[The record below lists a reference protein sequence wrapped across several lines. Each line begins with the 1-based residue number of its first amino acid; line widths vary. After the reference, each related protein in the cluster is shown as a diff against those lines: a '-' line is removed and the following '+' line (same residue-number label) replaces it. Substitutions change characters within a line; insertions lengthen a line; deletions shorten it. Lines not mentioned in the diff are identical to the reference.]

1 MSDDSY
7 QDNGNSGHPKGSS
20 FSKSFYNKTTTS
32 TIHLPKHKLNGEG
45 SEAAKTARY
54 LQAISTALTA
64 YDPRLASAWEGK
76 DITVN
81 ALDFTQQV
89 YSEAAE
95 ALMNMATAEGL
106 PSGLFLPTVEREL
119 SRITVDSSDRAVNA
133 ANVLINKKMLGVAL
147 KVQSCFS
154 GIALD
159 AVTSLGLHRFGEW
172 RMKLLTD
179 SAGQDPKLVFKLT
192 KVVTEGLIMEDTSR
206 NNGLNYRKMNSKD
219 DIGAV
224 YRLHIPRMYN
234 LVLAVVRAHNAKEEV
249 RKIERKGGKPLHET
263 SIAFNKAGEV
273 LPPKTPA
280 MVRVMNS
287 GTAVPSGDHDNGP
300 RARRGLDAA
309 MSDANGA
316 PAADATG
323 GESDTESED
332 EGDYD
337 SLRVLQLQLALQT
350 CTSTYRNDIT
360 AIRAK
365 ELVEGDEDTDGVTAE
380 TKSAEEEARKTSYG
394 DQCAEINEADIREH
408 TAHLITLAGKR
419 QEKKEK
425 YKIEKKARKGYIQVA
440 LEHLL
445 ANMNGQEGA
454 VDAEDWYDQ
463 DDIPTTIRYNLW
475 FGYVYLT
482 QQDDPLLEKW
492 SILAS
497 EKADVHPLY
506 PHQATDTQR
515 AQYISLMEHHQEVY
529 RARNPDKHKSGGAAT
544 VATGANGDT
553 PTHGCAHFKVTG
565 TCKNGDAICCAAG
578 LHDNSKRFESKEIGK
593 AARERWGGGKG
604 KGKGK
609 GKGSTMPPSALP

>member
-7 QDNGNSGHPKGSS
+7 HQDENSRHSKGSS
-20 FSKSFYNKTTTS
+20 FSKSFYNKNTTS
-32 TIHLPKHKLNGEG
+32 TIHLPKAKLTGEG

-64 YDPRLASAWEGK
+64 YDPRMSSAWEGK
-76 DITVN
+76 DIIVN
-81 ALDFTQQV
+81 DLDFTQQV
-89 YSEAAE
+89 YNEAAE
-95 ALMNMATAEGL
+95 ALMNKATAEGL

-119 SRITVDSSDRAVNA
+119 SRVTVDSSDRAVNA

-154 GIALD
+154 GLALD

-192 KVVTEGLIMEDTSR
+192 KMVTEGLIMEDTSR

-249 RKIERKGGKPLHET
+249 RKIERTGGKPLHET

-287 GTAVPSGDHDNGP
+287 GTAAVSGDHDNGP

-316 PAADATG
+316 QAAVAAG
-323 GESDTESED
+323 GGSDTESED
-332 EGDYD
+332 EDDYD
-337 SLRVLQLQLALQT
+337 SLRLLELQLALQN

-365 ELVEGDEDTDGVTAE
+365 ELVEGDEGTVGVTAE

-394 DQCAEINEADIREH
+394 DQCAEINEAEIRKH
-408 TAHLITLAGKR
+408 
-419 QEKKEK
+419 
-425 YKIEKKARKGYIQVA
+425 
-440 LEHLL
+440 
-445 ANMNGQEGA
+445 
-454 VDAEDWYDQ
+454 
-463 DDIPTTIRYNLW
+463 
-475 FGYVYLT
+475 
-482 QQDDPLLEKW
+482 
-492 SILAS
+492 
-497 EKADVHPLY
+497 
-506 PHQATDTQR
+506 TQR
-515 AQYISLMEHHQEVY
+515 V
-529 RARNPDKHKSGGAAT
+529 
-544 VATGANGDT
+544 
-553 PTHGCAHFKVTG
+553 
-565 TCKNGDAICCAAG
+565 
-578 LHDNSKRFESKEIGK
+578 
-593 AARERWGGGKG
+593 
-604 KGKGK
+604 
-609 GKGSTMPPSALP
+609 